1 MINDLSRNLG
11 ADCADQPLDCSG
23 SEFLH
28 GSALYAYRVVM
39 VMANPTEAV
48 RLRSVYRGELANR
61 PATGSS
67 LMVKNTVALPT
78 YGSSSLSASAVKLS
92 CFCSKR
98 LAMTF
103 LGAVA
108 L

>member
-1 MINDLSRNLG
+1 
-11 ADCADQPLDCSG
+11 
-23 SEFLH
+23 
-28 GSALYAYRVVM
+28 
-39 VMANPTEAV
+39 
-48 RLRSVYRGELANR
+48 
-61 PATGSS
+61 
-67 LMVKNTVALPT
+67 MVKNTVALPT